1 MEERRKVILRE
12 MEAELKATE
21 EQKTKHIRSH
31 ASTMRVIEQLRSGVE
46 SLFNKSGCDGS
57 AILEMLG
64 GSAGVSD
71 SNLLQYLGLIE
82 QRANELLQLHSFV
95 HVKESN
101 DPASMATFLQGR
113 APKHQG
119 GPVTVTA
126 PSTVDNY
133 DSDDASIEEEGK
145 PLTQDELR
153 MRLSKKAAT
162 R

>member
-12 MEAELKATE
+12 MQAELKAT
-21 EQKTKHIRSH
+21 IDP
-31 ASTMRVIEQLRSGVE
+31 LPPPPPPGVE

-95 HVKESN
+95 HVKESS
-101 DPASMATFLQGR
+101 DPAAMATFLQGR

-119 GPVTVTA
+119 GPVTVQAPCTA
-126 PSTVDNY
+126 YVCACICVCVHVCIHVCVCVCMCLCMCVCLYLCAYMCVSLCTCTCV
-133 DSDDASIEEEGK
+133 
-145 PLTQDELR
+145 
-153 MRLSKKAAT
+153 
-162 R
+162 